1 MRSSY
6 HIIPII
12 KKINNKRCKTRK
24 IYKTYKKR
32 KTYKIRKTYKT
43 RIKYFGGTLSK
54 FITNRLI
61 KERTLFGI
69 PLGENIQY
77 NIGSYIYTIDTS
89 QLETTHTFTIIRH
102 IDDSKVTIKI
112 PENYPYTAPTI
123 ISQLVTTQKTHEIL
137 IPNWTPAKNIFKSIF
152 EMLQPASDTSDEQK
166 KYKMLIYCHDM
177 PVNKKEDHYFY
188 DYLATFIEMHYSE
201 ITIVDFDIKTLDS
214 NIIGNP
220 DIKVDGFSKTFIA
233 NHPDR
238 YDIITLPDCGG
249 IWYTYQL
256 QENTDIPTG
265 VEQQQAL
272 VFNII
277 NIFNLLNINGYMI
290 LSKFMNINFFYKLYK
305 SFSSE
310 ETKYKIIQPIIT
322 DTSIGTILIVQ
333 KLV

>member
-6 HIIPII
+6 PIIPII

-32 KTYKIRKTYKT
+32 KTYKTYKT
-43 RIKYFGGTLSK
+43 RIKYFGGTLNIMK
-54 FITNRLI
+54 RLI
-61 KERTLFGI
+61 RERTQLEI

-77 NIGSYIYTIDTS
+77 NYGSYIYTIDTS
-89 QLETTHTFTIIRH
+89 QLETNHTFTITRH

-112 PENYPYTAPTI
+112 PENYPFDAPTI
-123 ISQLVTTQKTHEIL
+123 ISDLVTTHRTHEIL
-137 IPNWTPAKNIFKSIF
+137 IPNWTPANNIFKSIF

-166 KYKMLIYCHDM
+166 KYKMLIYCHPAPGHDIS
-177 PVNKKEDHYFY
+177 VYKKKAHYFY
-188 DYLATFIEMHYSE
+188 DHLATFIEMHYSE
-201 ITIVDFDIKTLDS
+201 TTIADFDIKTLDS

-238 YDIITLPDCGG
+238 YDIITLPDCAG
-249 IWYTYQL
+249 IWNTYQL
-256 QENTDIPTG
+256 QGYTDIPAG
-265 VEQQQAL
+265 EEEQQAL

-290 LSKFMNINFFYKLYK
+290 LSKFININFFYKLSKY
-305 SFSSE
+305 FSSE

-322 DTSIGTILIVQ
+322 DTSIKTILIVQ